1 MNKSSVLSGIHVL
14 LVDGNH
20 DTRRIIEVGLSQ
32 YGAFVTVV
40 SSAQAGVVVL
50 DQMTPDVIVADLTM
64 PIDDGY
70 WLIAQ
75 IRKQHRRSGCRQLPT
90 VAVTPYGEN
99 VGRAAVAAEFNA
111 SIAKPLDV
119 GGLCWTIQRLLDR
132 TS

>member
-1 MNKSSVLSGIHVL
+1 MRCRGLQMNKSSVLSGIHVL
-14 LVDGNH
+14 LADGNH

-90 VAVTPYGEN
+90 VAVTPD
-99 VGRAAVAAEFNA
+99 RK
-111 SIAKPLDV
+111 S
-119 GGLCWTIQRLLDR
+119 TRLNSSHVSESR
-132 TS
+132 M